1 MARSFDFCTRHGAAT
16 LSMAGATAPQHR
28 LPRCKTF
35 GIPQRSRAGNR
46 RVSDAS
52 TEARKVVK
60 LSVLQKYGEARLPRY
75 TSYPPSPEFTPSVDV
90 DTYANWLSHLPRGAP
105 ASFYL
110 HIPFC
115 RSMCWYCGCHTTI
128 TAKDQP
134 IVEYLDLLR
143 SEIQMVAAQAAQHLH
158 VDRVHFGG
166 GTPTIVAPA
175 DFVALTDLLR
185 DRFALA
191 ETAEIAV
198 EIDPRTLTIE
208 MAGALGGAG
217 VSRASLGVQSFD
229 PVVQRAVNRIQS
241 EETTLEAV
249 DRLRQSG
256 VSSINFDLIYGLPH
270 QTVRSNIDTAK
281 TAAAMRPD
289 RLAVFGYAH
298 VPSFK
303 KHQRMIEEATLPDSL
318 ARMEQ
323 ALAIAETLVGAG
335 YVQVGLDHFALP
347 DDDLARSQAT
357 GKLRRNFQGYTTDNC
372 ETLVGFG
379 ASAIGHT
386 RHGYVQNQVGL
397 GFYAGSIASGRLAT
411 ARGYRLT
418 DEDRLRAE
426 IIERLMCDF
435 IVDVQEVCSRHG
447 FDPARLLTDN
457 QRLAELADDGIIDVA
472 EGIIRVTRDHR
483 FLVRA
488 AAAAFDAYLH
498 RSGRSHSQAA

>member
-1 MARSFDFCTRHGAAT
+1 
-16 LSMAGATAPQHR
+16 
-28 LPRCKTF
+28 
-35 GIPQRSRAGNR
+35 
-46 RVSDAS
+46 VSDAS

-75 TSYPPSPEFTPSVDV
+75 TSYPPSPEFSPSVDV

-105 ASFYL
+105 ASLYL

-115 RSMCWYCGCHTTI
+115 RSMCWYCGCHTTV

-134 IVEYLDLLR
+134 IVEYLNLLR
-143 SEIQMVAAQAAQHLH
+143 NEIHMVAAQAAQPLH

-166 GTPTIVAPA
+166 GTPTIVTPA

-185 DRFALA
+185 DRFVLA

-217 VSRASLGVQSFD
+217 VGRASLGVQSFD

-241 EETTLEAV
+241 EKTTVEAV

-256 VSSINFDLIYGLPH
+256 VGSINFDLIYGLPH
-270 QTVRSNIDTAK
+270 QTVRSCIDTAK

-323 ALAIAETLVGAG
+323 ALAIAGTLVGAG

-347 DDDLARSQAT
+347 NDDLVRSQAT

-435 IVDVQEVCSRHG
+435 TVDVQEVCIRHG

-457 QRLAELADDGIIDVA
+457 QRLAELADDGIIYVA
-472 EGIIRVTRDHR
+472 EGIVRVPRDHR

-498 RSGRSHSQAA
+498 RSSRGHSQAA